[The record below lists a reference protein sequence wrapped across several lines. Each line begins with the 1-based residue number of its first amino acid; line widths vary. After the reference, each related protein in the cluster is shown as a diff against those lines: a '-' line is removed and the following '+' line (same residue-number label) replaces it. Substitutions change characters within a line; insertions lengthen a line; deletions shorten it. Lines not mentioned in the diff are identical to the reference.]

1 MFENSPII
9 KCHSRRASQRA
20 ASGIFVGLCEISA
33 KSNADYVKSQA
44 YITIYQHNI
53 PFICSRT
60 FLLRIFIAQMNDL
73 QQTGNSFSI

>member
-9 KCHSRRASQRA
+9 KDHSRPAVKLA
-20 ASGIFVGLCEISA
+20 ASGIFMGLCEILA
-33 KSNADYVKSQA
+33 KNNADYVKSQA
-44 YITIYQHNI
+44 YITIYQHDI

-60 FLLRIFIAQMNDL
+60 FLLRIFIALMNDL